1 MQMIETI
8 PDITLYTDD
17 STTNWLLK
25 VMVLITGT
33 QHRFF
38 SWLWKFY
45 RRIMKPLLLARQ
57 LANVPKK
64 KCLMNFKPEW
74 ACFACKAV
82 VFSLSCQP
90 VRIIRVHLTLSEPCC
105 HQGLLGRKHEVPYD
119 GKKPFCLRLV
129 TSLFSW
135 HFSSG
140 VSLSV
145 CDLPYKR
152 HLSPS
157 SPLWLSPLIFS
168 YLSVSFGLAHWS
180 HSSGWHQ
187 GLPKLSYL
195 F

>member
-1 MQMIETI
+1 MTPQQIGCLKWWCWSLGHSIDFSPGFGNFTEESWSPCYSLASLQMY
-8 PDITLYTDD
+8 L
-17 STTNWLLK
+17 
-25 VMVLITGT
+25 
-33 QHRFF
+33 
-38 SWLWKFY
+38 
-45 RRIMKPLLLARQ
+45 
-57 LANVPKK
+57 K

-145 CDLPYKR
+145 CDPPYKR

-187 GLPKLSYL
+187 RLPKLSYL

>member
-17 STTNWLLK
+17 STTNWLLTR
-25 VMVLITGT
+25 MVLITGT
-33 QHRFF
+33 RHRFF
-38 SWLWKFY
+38 SWLWKFC

-90 VRIIRVHLTLSEPCC
+90 VRIIRLHLTSSEPCC

-119 GKKPFCLRLV
+119 GKPFCLHLV

-140 VSLSV
+140 VSLSL
-145 CDLPYKR
+145 CDPHTNTTSHPPLP
-152 HLSPS
+152 SD
-157 SPLWLSPLIFS
+157 FS
-168 YLSVSFGLAHWS
+168 YLSLSFGLAHWS

-187 GLPKLSYL
+187 RLPKLAYL